1 MEDDNPTSEGRDIV
15 NPNQC
20 DACEIVDAFE
30 QSLVGLD
37 VDERGLTREN
47 DLQHLNAV
55 AALSY
60 AVIDVTTDAAN
71 PREML
76 THRLA
81 HIAQEL
87 LTTLFKGC
95 DGDRIVRE
103 YLLARAEL
111 LELKENTRPE
121 RG

>member
-1 MEDDNPTSEGRDIV
+1 MEDNNPTSKGRFIV
-15 NPNQC
+15 NPKHC
-20 DACEIVDAFE
+20 DTCEILDAFE
-30 QSLVGLD
+30 QSLVSLD
-37 VDERGLTREN
+37 VDERGLTRNN
-47 DLQHLNAV
+47 DLADLNAG

-60 AVIDVTTDAAN
+60 AVIDVTADAAN

-87 LTTLFKGC
+87 LTTLFKGS
-95 DGDRIVRE
+95 DGDRIVRQ

-111 LELKENTRPE
+111 LELKLNTRPE

>member
-1 MEDDNPTSEGRDIV
+1 M

-20 DACEIVDAFE
+20 DACEILDAFE
-30 QSLVGLD
+30 QLLVGLD
-37 VDERGLTREN
+37 VDDHGLTRDN
-47 DLQHLNAV
+47 DLQHLNAI
-55 AALSY
+55 AGFSY

-76 THRLA
+76 TNRLA
-81 HIAQEL
+81 RITQEL
-87 LTTLFKGC
+87 LTTLFRGC

-111 LELKENTRPE
+111 LELKENNRPE